1 MNDSIV
7 FRENPEVEASP
18 KKSPTV
24 VLLHRSPLLG
34 KVYITLHF
42 KFMCPDLITS
52 RPLIMKS
59 NSIRL
64 YGSDVRIRRRRTS
77 IKRGTLFLIL
87 IGVFAERSQSFLF
100 HVPQQLRSYP
110 SLTSQC
116 RRNDIER
123 YICSQS
129 PSTLFLGVSQSTST
143 NNNRNRRSSTDD
155 SSSWEQRI
163 RKAGRQGRTD
173 EAIELYETLLRQSSS
188 FLTIRHVNAAIDALA
203 RASPP
208 RLEQALQLAQS
219 SPCRVNVYTLGM
231 LLNACARAGDAV
243 TAQRWLRQAN
253 TLFARNPI
261 APNEV
266 CYQACMTACVQA
278 NDFASCRKLF
288 HEALEKGIPLTVIGY
303 NIVVSAAAKQ
313 GDWQTAMAV
322 VKQMQAP
329 NSTTPAPDAVTYG
342 TLLAACEAAGQWLQV
357 LEQAQAM
364 KNEGFD
370 LDVRALSSCL
380 HACQQLGRAE
390 QALQLLEQM
399 EALPATDTQV
409 PDAVAY
415 RLALSACARGGKLA
429 EGLRLLEKLET
440 HFPHE
445 EANVVAYT
453 AAIAGCESEGQWKV
467 AFRLVDRMRKRGVQ
481 PNEMTF
487 VAVLAA
493 CATACARQAST
504 LASKTSTDVS
514 APKDITSSE
523 PYQQAMK
530 LLRVLK
536 KDTTVVNPN
545 IHVYNVALRV
555 CAEACDLKG
564 AFALYNELIEDRD
577 SSANIPEGTVTLA
590 PNIVTFGTLMTA
602 CERVGSMEGVTQV
615 FRWMQDL
622 SGPPIKPNEIVYGAA
637 LSACRRAQNDERSFF
652 LFEQMLQNPKLR
664 PNVATYNTVLLA
676 QTEAGTKTS
685 TARALSVFRSLYNS
699 PYTQPNRQSYQ
710 IIIRALALDR
720 RPLEALTLLQQMQQ
734 AGFRPDVD
742 LYTCTV
748 AAFEKTGQPA
758 QALKLMEAMRA
769 DGYDFYSNGVLDA
782 AFKQGVQI
790 VSSVQRGLE
799 TKKMPKSL
807 DAGLGAPRSFNETI
821 AQWIAPSM
829 E

>member
-1 MNDSIV
+1 
-7 FRENPEVEASP
+7 
-18 KKSPTV
+18 
-24 VLLHRSPLLG
+24 
-34 KVYITLHF
+34 
-42 KFMCPDLITS
+42 
-52 RPLIMKS
+52 
-59 NSIRL
+59 
-64 YGSDVRIRRRRTS
+64 
-77 IKRGTLFLIL
+77 
-87 IGVFAERSQSFLF
+87 
-100 HVPQQLRSYP
+100 
-110 SLTSQC
+110 
-116 RRNDIER
+116 
-123 YICSQS
+123 
-129 PSTLFLGVSQSTST
+129 
-143 NNNRNRRSSTDD
+143 
-155 SSSWEQRI
+155 
-163 RKAGRQGRTD
+163 
-173 EAIELYETLLRQSSS
+173 
-188 FLTIRHVNAAIDALA
+188 
-203 RASPP
+203 
-208 RLEQALQLAQS
+208 
-219 SPCRVNVYTLGM
+219 
-231 LLNACARAGDAV
+231 
-243 TAQRWLRQAN
+243 
-253 TLFARNPI
+253 
-261 APNEV
+261 
-266 CYQACMTACVQA
+266 MTACVQA
-278 NDFASCRKLF
+278 NDFAACRKLF
-288 HEALEKGIPLTVIGY
+288 REALEKGIPLTVIGY

-329 NSTTPAPDAVTYG
+329 NSTTPVPDAVTYG
-342 TLLAACEAAGQWLQV
+342 TLLAACEAAGQWHQV

-399 EALPATDTQV
+399 EALPAIDTQV

-415 RLALSACARGGKLA
+415 RLALSACARGGKLTG
-429 EGLRLLEKLET
+429 GLRLLEKLET
-440 HFPHE
+440 QFPHE

-453 AAIAGCESEGQWKV
+453 AAIAGCEVEGQWKV

-493 CATACARQAST
+493 CATACARQA
-504 LASKTSTDVS
+504 ASKSSADASAHKDMTSF
-514 APKDITSSE
+514 E

-530 LLRVLK
+530 LLRVMN
-536 KDTTVVNPN
+536 KDPTVVNPN
-545 IHVYNVALRV
+545 IHVYNAALRV
-555 CAEACDLKG
+555 CAEACDLTG
-564 AFALYNELIEDRD
+564 AFALYNELLEDRD
-577 SSANIPEGTVTLA
+577 SSGNVPEGTVALK

-615 FRWMQDL
+615 FRWMQEFSD
-622 SGPPIKPNEIVYGAA
+622 PPLKPNEIVYGAA

-676 QTEAGTKTS
+676 QTEANTKTS
-685 TARALSVFRSLYNS
+685 MTRGLSVFRSLYNS

-710 IIIRALALDR
+710 IMIRALALDR
-720 RPLEALTLLQQMQQ
+720 RPLEAMTLLQQMQQ
-734 AGFRPDVD
+734 AGLRPEVD

-748 AAFEKTGQPA
+748 TAFEKTGQHA

-799 TKKMPKSL
+799 TKKLPKSL
-807 DAGLGAPRSFNETI
+807 DAGLAAPRSFNETI